1 VYEKV
6 YGTKV
11 DLVREG
17 SVEELEEKLV
27 EMRKAPAP
35 LAYFGW
41 MSEAAALVASKG
53 LWEMKKVDRLEQF
66 KTPLSLEEWLE
77 ESKSNA

>member
-11 DLVREG
+11 EHVREG
-17 SVEELEEKLV
+17 SVKELEAKLIAIREK
-27 EMRKAPAP
+27 PAP

-41 MSEAAALVASKG
+41 MSEAAALLASKG
-53 LWEMKKVDRLEQF
+53 LWELKKVDKLEQF
-66 KTPLSLEEWLE
+66 KAPVSLEQWLTIKK
-77 ESKSNA
+77 SKA